1 MLSVVQGSF
10 DGSFG
15 GEGVRSACIVWA
27 RAQRAHCAA
36 QEERPLTKL
45 LVVMRSLTY
54 STQGYSRILK
64 DTSAHKQANHEAGKL
79 TSKQTLKQPADM
91 LITCDFHS

>member
-54 STQGYSRILK
+54 STQGYSRILR
-64 DTSAHKQANHEAGKL
+64 DTSAHKQASHEAGKL

-91 LITCDFHS
+91 LIACDFHS